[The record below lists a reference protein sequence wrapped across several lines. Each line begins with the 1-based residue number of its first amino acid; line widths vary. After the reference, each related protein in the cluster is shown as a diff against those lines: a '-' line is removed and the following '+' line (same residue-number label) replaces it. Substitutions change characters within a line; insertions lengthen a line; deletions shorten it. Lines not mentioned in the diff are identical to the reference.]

1 MCGFERFIRDESGV
15 VTVDWVALT
24 GGLVMLGLA
33 VVYSIFGTGAEP
45 LVLTVSETL
54 ASHSTDVTI
63 PSTPVL
69 N

>member
-1 MCGFERFIRDESGV
+1 MCGFEQFIRDESGV

-33 VVYSIFGTGAEP
+33 VVYSIYGTGATP
-45 LVLTVSETL
+45 LVMTVSDTL
-54 ASHSTDVTI
+54 SSHTTNVTI
-63 PSTPVL
+63 PSTPVI